1 MTLRFSIFLVLFGLA
16 QPALSQDAP
25 APAEAA
31 EPAAAKAGATEGAAE
46 GEAEAAETA
55 EAPPVQE
62 EAPKESR
69 EPEHVAFE
77 ETMKRFR
84 AVAEAYNQEVT
95 DVIKRRRNARLER
108 LNIDFEAKMAAIEAR
123 MGIRRQQAIEA
134 FERFVKRYPNDAIYT
149 PPAMFRLAE
158 LHYEEAKQANL
169 LAEERY
175 EAQMELFND
184 GKISEEPPATQMD
197 LSRSI
202 ELYETILKRF
212 PGYERNDAVQ
222 YLWAYCQAE
231 IGEIERERDG
241 FLALVR
247 NYPESKFRTEAWLRV
262 GENYFDED
270 MLCEALD
277 AYSKVLSDKESN
289 LYDKALYKVA
299 WTHYKLDRF
308 EDAVS
313 RFFQLVDFA
322 EERAK
327 KTGQRGSDVR
337 TEAIQYLAISAT
349 EDRWG
354 RPKVPENLEGCQTVT
369 AGDES
374 WDEREI
380 LAQEEREARGIP
392 EPPKTQPHER
402 LAMMFET
409 AGDKPY
415 KREIY
420 DEVANVI
427 YDMQAFNLYVPLA
440 RKLIEIEPMHPDNPQ
455 ITWNLILA
463 LDQLGEEKRTE
474 AALER
479 EKLNDSYGP
488 GSPWQQANENR
499 PSKIRQAMRFAQ
511 DALSSSAL
519 FRFAL
524 AQKYVEEGKLALAAE
539 EARTAAGYFEIYIK
553 RYPYDADIYEYKFY
567 RAVCLQTAAQWL
579 AAADAFEAIRDD
591 NSRTDRRER
600 SAYAAFLML
609 QAEVDS
615 QTESGGLPPQPDGTA
630 PEPQEIPKLL
640 QRMINASMRYIEL
653 IPDAPDTPRF
663 YYNAA
668 VIYSNYSHREKADKW
683 YRKLI
688 SQFPQHEGA
697 MDAARWVLN
706 SYINKPD
713 WAGVEAWARKMIKDG
728 IGKDDEEFQKQ
739 FANMAARSVYEQALI
754 HFEKRDFQKA
764 HDEFLRLIAEDPKNK
779 FAAQALFSAAS
790 CMDSLQRFQSAGK
803 LYERV
808 FNEYPEDKA
817 LASQSLFKVASAAY
831 ESFEFERAIDF
842 YMRLVD
848 DYKDF
853 ADRADALYNAAVALE
868 ATEQYPKAA
877 KAFQRYTREFKDRED
892 ASEVYYR
899 SALVWEKANNFR
911 RMKSSFDEFVKR
923 FGKKKKNIPTV
934 IKIYSKL
941 SDVYWDRFVETR
953 ANKPKRRAARR
964 AWAKKVKA
972 ARKLVDVYADKTL
985 ATYTKHGFQPGS
997 VESAYAAKSQFRK
1010 LEAEYESY
1018 AKMDFS
1024 VKGRTEE
1031 KVAKA
1036 LTKRIQ
1042 EKKKWGDE
1050 LEAKYLKLWSY
1061 SQFDWSLAAAYRSG
1075 SIWEDFSNK
1084 LYDAPVPRPFAK
1096 DEMLI
1101 DAWKE
1106 ALTEQA
1112 APFEQRA
1119 VKKFGDLVTVA
1130 RERKFRNDWTRKALQ
1145 SLNKFARE
1153 EWPIE
1158 KEALSVQLREVRP
1171 TATLD
1176 MPLAMWKEKFPEVP
1190 KQAPAPEGGDAEQS
1204 GEGESEKA
1212 PEGAEGAASESG
1224 GTAAPSEGGAVP
1236 SPEQVNEDAKQADQ
1250 ASEPGEKDDEPGE
1263 KDDEPGEDKGEPG
1276 EATTGS
1282 STDAPAPAP
1291 EEGAVEVGQPENVP
1305 DAPAPEASDDEGDE
1319 DK

>member
-1 MTLRFSIFLVLFGLA
+1 MNLRLLSMLGLLTVA
-16 QPALSQDAP
+16 GVAPSQDAP
-25 APAEAA
+25 ASSESAAPSQGETATEDAPSASEAPAGSSE
-31 EPAAAKAGATEGAAE
+31 ESPDAAASADAA
-46 GEAEAAETA
+46 
-55 EAPPVQE
+55 Q
-62 EAPKESR
+62 ESR
-69 EPEHVAFE
+69 DPEHVAFE
-77 ETMKRFR
+77 ETMARFR

-108 LNIDFEAKMAAIEAR
+108 LNIDFEEKMAAIEAR

-134 FERFVKRYPNDAIYT
+134 FERFVKRYPNDAVYT

-169 LAEERY
+169 IAEERY
-175 EAQMELFND
+175 EEQMELFND
-184 GKISEEPPATQMD
+184 GKLSEEPPATQMD

-247 NYPESKFRTEAWLRV
+247 NYPDSQFRTEAWLRV

-277 AYSKVLSDKESN
+277 AYSKVLSDTESS

-308 EDAVS
+308 EDAVG

-354 RPKVPENLEGCQTVT
+354 RPRVPETLEGCREVT

-374 WDEREI
+374 WDEQEI

-392 EPPKTQPHER
+392 EPPKVQPHER
-402 LAMMFET
+402 LGMMFEK
-409 AGDKPY
+409 AGEKPY
-415 KREIY
+415 RREIY
-420 DEVANVI
+420 NEVANVI
-427 YDMQAFNLYVPLA
+427 YDMQAFNLYIPLA

-463 LDQLGEEKRTE
+463 LDQLGEDTRTE

-479 EKLNDSYGP
+479 EKLNAAYGP
-488 GSPWQQANENR
+488 GSPWQEANENR

-539 EARTAAGYFEIYIK
+539 EARIAAGYFETYIK

-615 QTESGGLPPQPDGTA
+615 QTESGGLPPQPDGSA
-630 PEPQEIPKLL
+630 PEAQEIPVLL
-640 QRMINASMRYIEL
+640 KRMINASMRYIEL

-688 SQFPQHEGA
+688 AQFPEHEGA
-697 MDAARWVLN
+697 LDAARWVLN
-706 SYINKPD
+706 SYINQSD
-713 WAGVEAWARKMIKDG
+713 WPGVEAWARKMLKDG
-728 IGKDDEEFQKQ
+728 VGKDDEEFQKQ
-739 FANMAARSVYEQALI
+739 FADMAARSVYEQALV

-831 ESFEFERAIDF
+831 ESFEFDRAIDF
-842 YMRLVD
+842 YMRLVNE
-848 DYKDF
+848 YKDF

-877 KAFQRYTREFKDRED
+877 KAFQRYTKEFKNRED
-892 ASEVYYR
+892 APEVYYR
-899 SALVWEKANNFR
+899 SALVWEKANNFK
-911 RMKSSFDEFVKR
+911 RMKSSFDEFVRR

-941 SDVYWDRFVETR
+941 SDVYWDRFTKIR
-953 ANKPKRRAARR
+953 ANKPKRRSARR
-964 AWAKKVKA
+964 AWSKQVKA

-985 ATYTKHGFQPGS
+985 KTYQKNGFQPGS

-1024 VKGRTEE
+1024 VKGRNEE

-1036 LTKRIQ
+1036 LQKRIK

-1050 LEAKYLKLWSY
+1050 LEAKYLELLSY
-1061 SQFDWSLAAAYRSG
+1061 SQFDWSVAGLYRSG

-1096 DEMLI
+1096 DEMLM

-1106 ALTEQA
+1106 SLTEAA

-1119 VKKFGDLVTVA
+1119 VKKYGDLVTAA
-1130 RERKFRNDWTRKALQ
+1130 RDRKFRNDWTRKALQ

-1158 KEALSVQLREVRP
+1158 KEALSLSVRELRP

-1176 MPLAMWKEKFPEVP
+1176 MPLAMWQEKFP
-1190 KQAPAPEGGDAEQS
+1190 QAPQQEPTSEEKTTE
-1204 GEGESEKA
+1204 GEGETKAEPAADQDKEKA
-1212 PEGAEGAASESG
+1212 ASGDNDTSSEN
-1224 GTAAPSEGGAVP
+1224 GTIP
-1236 SPEQVNEDAKQADQ
+1236 SPEQVDQDAQQSDQ
-1250 ASEPGEKDDEPGE
+1250 ANEPGEDK
-1263 KDDEPGEDKGEPG
+1263 DEPGEDKDDSEESSPKP
-1276 EATTGS
+1276 ASGS
-1282 STDAPAPAP
+1282 SEPSGAGT
-1291 EEGAVEVGQPENVP
+1291 EAVEVGQPEPVDETP
-1305 DAPAPEASDDEGDE
+1305 TPAAEETSDADEEDE